1 MVLTREVLDTRPCDD
16 PECGEDHGPFYFHSK
31 CHPEAPTWIYYHAGI
46 ITIECAEC
54 EEFIAEIAVARVWE
68 GSGQA

>member
-1 MVLTREVLDTRPCDD
+1 MLLTREVLDTTSCDD
-16 PECGEDHGPFYFHSK
+16 PKCSEHHGPFYFHSK

-54 EEFIAEIAVARVWE
+54 EGFIAEIAVAKASPEV
-68 GSGQA
+68 